1 MILDSYKQH
10 FAELLAPHVFLEPSE
25 VQKMIELPPQADMGD
40 LAFPCFILAK
50 TLKKAPQVL
59 ATEIAS
65 EINKNL
71 PAYFA
76 RVIAVGPY
84 INIFIDT
91 TDYIQY
97 VLGGEKTTGTLIG

>member
-1 MILDSYKQH
+1 
-10 FAELLAPHVFLEPSE
+10 
-25 VQKMIELPPQADMGD
+25 MIELPPQADMGD
-40 LAFPCFILAK
+40 LAFPCFTLAK

-71 PAYFA
+71 PARFA
-76 RVIAVGPY
+76 RVIGVGPY

-91 TDYIQY
+91 TDYIQH
-97 VLGGEKTTGTLIG
+97 VLGGEKTTGNTTGKSTEDILQTTTKAAPSQKKILLEYMS